1 MDIILSVLGGL
12 GLFLFGMNMLSD
24 SLQKT
29 AGNRLQ
35 NIIQALTKN
44 IFMSVLMG
52 ALVTMLLQ
60 SSSGTSVMV
69 IGFVNA
75 GMMNLTQAAGVMMG
89 ASIGTTITSQLIA
102 FNASEYAPV
111 LVITGVAMAMFTSEE
126 RIKNYADVLT
136 GVGILFIGMDM
147 MGGGLVLL
155 SRFPQFEEFM
165 ATLNN
170 PILGVLAGFILTT
183 VVQSSSASV
192 GLLQALGVGGLID
205 MTRAFPILLGNN
217 IGTTTTSLISSI
229 GANRNAKKTAYLNI
243 LMKIIG
249 TILFMLV
256 LQQPVQRIVV
266 ALSPGN
272 VSRQIANSHTLFNLI
287 SVLVQLPFIHYIV
300 KFVDWI
306 MPDEGAPEET
316 VTLYLD
322 DRLAEKTPAIA
333 IGQVNKEVVRMA
345 EIILDNLYDAHHAV
359 VAVDTSLIKKL
370 EEREEIINTLDLEI
384 TNYLLALSNRVLSDE
399 QHSEVNRLMYI
410 VNDLERIGD
419 HIDNLKEITEY
430 LGEKKTKFTDDSLI
444 GLNAMF
450 EKSVE
455 IMKKTK
461 EALEYSDR
469 NTAFEV
475 IQLEAQINKLDKDN
489 RDSHLER
496 LNKEEVNL
504 EAGINFL
511 EVISNLERLSDHTF
525 NIAAHI
531 LNTFPEEVS
540 SGQFKPTL

>member
-24 SLQKT
+24 SLQKS

-75 GMMNLTQAAGVMMG
+75 GMMNLTQAAGVIMG

-102 FNASEYAPV
+102 FNVSEYAPV
-111 LVITGVAMAMFTSEE
+111 LVITGVAIAMFTSEE
-126 RIKNYADVLT
+126 RIKNYADVMT

-147 MGGGLVLL
+147 MGAGLVLL
-155 SRFPQFEEFM
+155 SRFPEFGEFM

-192 GLLQALGVGGLID
+192 GLLQALGAGGLID
-205 MTRAFPILLGNN
+205 ITRAFPILLGNN

-243 LMKIIG
+243 FMKILG
-249 TILFMLV
+249 TIVFMLF
-256 LQQPVQRIVV
+256 LQYPVQSLV
-266 ALSPGN
+266 ATLSPGN
-272 VSRQIANSHTLFNLI
+272 VSRQIANSHTLFNVI
-287 SVLVQLPFIHYIV
+287 SVAILLPFINYIV
-300 KFVDWI
+300 RFIDWI
-306 MPDEGAPEET
+306 MPDEGEKPKT
-316 VTLYLD
+316 VTQYLD

-333 IGQVNKEVVRMA
+333 IGQVNKEVVGMA
-345 EIILDNLYDAHHAV
+345 DVILKNLHDAHRAV
-359 VAVDTSLIKKL
+359 VTVDLSLIKKL
-370 EEREEIINTLDLEI
+370 EKREEIINTLDLEI

-419 HIDNLKEITEY
+419 HIDNLKEITEN
-430 LGEKKTKFTDDSLI
+430 LGKQKTKFTDESLV

-450 EKSVE
+450 DKSIE

-475 IQLEAQINKLDKDN
+475 IQLESEINRLDKEN
-489 RDSHLER
+489 RDAHLER
-496 LNKEEVNL
+496 LNREEIRL

-511 EVISNLERLSDHTF
+511 EAISNLERLSDHTF

-540 SGQFKPTL
+540 SGKFQPTP